1 VQRGHSERTT
11 AWLPELWNYEDY
23 RSNVSP
29 IQEGGCTACFRV
41 SDTSGWRIV
50 ISPATGHVTLSHSVA
65 GLAQLELV
73 VADFKGVRLDNIFGR
88 DRHQVER
95 PGILFRAS
103 GPPCFQV
110 RDDSSRVHF
119 RSVWAKLG
127 QAPLYCVA
135 QSVAQLAEGLHC
147 QETPIQRLT

>member
-1 VQRGHSERTT
+1 MFPRKRHQ
-11 AWLPELWNYEDY
+11 WLANCYFASHWD
-23 RSNVSP
+23 
-29 IQEGGCTACFRV
+29 
-41 SDTSGWRIV
+41 
-50 ISPATGHVTLSHSVA
+50 VTLSHSVA

-110 RDDSSRVHF
+110 RDDSSRIHF
-119 RSVWAKLG
+119 RSVWPSLDKH
-127 QAPLYCVA
+127 LYIV
-135 QSVAQLAEGLHC
+135 
-147 QETPIQRLT
+147 